1 MVIKDNTLKVCDLE
15 DFPSETLKK
24 NGQKVEAKKRKIE
37 NVPTIL
43 AECNL
48 SSEKSM
54 GHVELTVPNEVQIL
68 SLIVKSSTA
77 MKNGLIIPLGN
88 PTYKKLCDS
97 TRRPKRSKSREKW
110 ITMQRMYRL
119 SFLD

>member
-1 MVIKDNTLKVCDLE
+1 MK
-15 DFPSETLKK
+15 
-24 NGQKVEAKKRKIE
+24 AKKRKTE
-37 NVPTIL
+37 NVSTIL
-43 AECNL
+43 VECDLN
-48 SSEKSM
+48 SEKST

-68 SLIVKSSTA
+68 SLIVKSTTA

-97 TRRPKRSKSREKW
+97 TRKPKRSKSREKW